1 MFIVSIL
8 EILQASTLTIITT
21 SKEKATKTT
30 AARNDKEYITNI
42 IQRDIK
48 NQQGRNIRQ
57 INVKLAEI
65 RN

>member
-21 SKEKATKTT
+21 SKEKATTTT